1 MKIKT
6 QIISIFVAYF
16 LALPVF
22 SVYAETLV
30 VARGNDANSL
40 DPSECTSFECIKV
53 GDWAFD
59 GWFDLTAIAT
69 KLFPLWQ
76 RVGKFPLTV

>member
-22 SVYAETLV
+22 SVYAETLI

-59 GWFDLTAIAT
+59 GLVRFNGNSHEIVPALAEG
-69 KLFPLWQ
+69 LGSFL
-76 RVGKFPLTV
+76 